1 MSKQQ
6 ISTALKERAVLS
18 YKSGEYTYEELGKL
32 YGVHHTTIINWV
44 NRDSRGQSL
53 ENRRSPLTGRQPK
66 LCDSDSQ
73 LILKLV
79 KSSASEHGYDTDLWT
94 TARLQQVLK
103 KKLGVSVSRMSIW
116 RTLRRYE
123 HSYRKPEARFYHK
136 DKDKNSEEWQNVTV
150 PKIKRLVNKLKAILY
165 FEDESNISLTP
176 SVGKTW
182 GSKREKL
189 VRVISPN
196 RGSVS
201 AISAISNS
209 GYLLFNVHDEGK
221 RFRSQDI
228 INFLKMM
235 LKHHN
240 RRHLVV
246 VMDQAPCHTS
256 MEVQE
261 FIASQKRLH
270 VFFLPPRSPEFNP
283 DEEVWN
289 YLKNQELKE
298 HKAKTTKE
306 LKELTRNK
314 LTGMAR
320 KKKLLK
326 GVFQNSQGATFFA

>member
-6 ISTALKERAVLS
+6 ISSSLKERAVLS
-18 YKSGEYTYEELGKL
+18 YKSGDYTYEELGKL
-32 YGVHHTTIINWV
+32 YGVHHTTVINWV
-44 NRDSRGQSL
+44 NKYSQGQSL
-53 ENRRSPLTGRQPK
+53 ENQRSPLTGRQPK

-73 LILKLV
+73 LILNLV
-79 KSSASEHGYDTDLWT
+79 KSPASEHGYDTDLWT

-103 KKLGVSVSRMSIW
+103 KELKINVSRMSIW
-116 RTLRRYE
+116 RTLKRYE
-123 HSYRKPEARFYHK
+123 YSYRKPEARFYHK
-136 DKDKNSEEWQNVTV
+136 NKDKNSEEWQKVTV
-150 PKIKRLVNKLKAILY
+150 PRIKKLVKKLNAILY

-182 GSKREKL
+182 GAKNEKL

-196 RGSVS
+196 KGSVS

-209 GYLLFNVHDEGK
+209 GYLLFSVHDDNK
-221 RFRSQDI
+221 RFRSNDI
-228 INFLKMM
+228 IDFLNMM
-235 LKHHN
+235 LKHHSH
-240 RRHLVV
+240 RHLVV

-256 MEVQE
+256 LKVQE
-261 FIASQKRLH
+261 FIDSQKRLH

-306 LKELTRNK
+306 LKKLTRAK
-314 LTGMAR
+314 LNRMS
-320 KKKLLK
+320 KKKNLLK
-326 GVFQNSQGATFFA
+326 GVFRNSEGATFFN